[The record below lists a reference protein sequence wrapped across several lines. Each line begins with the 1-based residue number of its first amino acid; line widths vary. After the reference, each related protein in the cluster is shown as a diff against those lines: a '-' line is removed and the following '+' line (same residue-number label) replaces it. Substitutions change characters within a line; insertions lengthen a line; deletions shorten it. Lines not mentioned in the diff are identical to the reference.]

1 MKTARSGCDGKF
13 WTHLL
18 DARDKELLTEMV
30 DRMSKV
36 SEAYKWEE
44 MSELTEEDLE
54 NLLLFY
60 PANKVPDIDI
70 LKSLRG
76 PDNDVKKLDVF
87 DGSFGFS
94 VGS

>member
-1 MKTARSGCDGKF
+1 MA
-13 WTHLL
+13 
-18 DARDKELLTEMV
+18 
-30 DRMSKV
+30 DRMSRV

-44 MSELTEEDLE
+44 MSDLSGEDLE

-76 PDNDVKKLDVF
+76 PNSDIKKLDIF